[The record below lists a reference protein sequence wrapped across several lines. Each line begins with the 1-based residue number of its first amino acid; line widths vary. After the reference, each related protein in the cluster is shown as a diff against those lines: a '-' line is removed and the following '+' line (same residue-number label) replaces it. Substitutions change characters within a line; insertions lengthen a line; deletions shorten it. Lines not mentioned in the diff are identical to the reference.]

1 MQASS
6 KGTARLSLD
15 VTEAHFTLFL
25 CFFVLG
31 VTGELSTLRQLMKVP
46 NEPGVSP
53 NNGLGNT
60 GNIDKGHKDIA
71 AAAVAAVYGGKYLE
85 CNLKIDSSANLPSDH
100 VLIALDQMRQA
111 MKSEEWGWDHAFHT
125 EDFRT
130 GTLILTGIAGKGSG
144 GHVDWSQ
151 AQNIAFSFTQAS
163 SVTVIL
169 R

>member
-1 MQASS
+1 
-6 KGTARLSLD
+6 
-15 VTEAHFTLFL
+15 
-25 CFFVLG
+25 
-31 VTGELSTLRQLMKVP
+31 MKVP

-163 SVTVIL
+163 SVFLFFFFFFFFFVGFFFFFL
-169 R
+169 WGLGGFCLGWFGGVV